1 MPYKYQL
8 LYQNIS
14 EINQIQQKQVQLN
27 FVYEVCDTINS
38 SYKPIV
44 STDEMIHEVQSK
56 LSSSL

>member
-27 FVYEVCDTINS
+27 FVYEVCDSINS
-38 SYKPIV
+38 SYKPSV
-44 STDEMIHEVQSK
+44 STDEMIHEVQSQ
-56 LSSSL
+56 LSSVL